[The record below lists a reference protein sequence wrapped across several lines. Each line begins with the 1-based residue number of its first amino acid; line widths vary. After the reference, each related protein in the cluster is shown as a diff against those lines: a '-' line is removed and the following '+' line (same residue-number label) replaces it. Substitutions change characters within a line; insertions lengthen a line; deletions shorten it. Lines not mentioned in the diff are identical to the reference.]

1 MHQHKLTQQIKT
13 LLAFYILWQSTNTC
27 TKYKYMWKIS
37 NNCAYSAIIYR
48 IFPIKWS
55 VIAVLFHTT
64 LILFINNIDVIY
76 IIDFALFII
85 WL

>member
-13 LLAFYILWQSTNTC
+13 LLAFYILWQSTNTL
-27 TKYKYMWKIS
+27 WKIS

-48 IFPIKWS
+48 IFPIRN

-76 IIDFALFII
+76 IIDVIKI
-85 WL
+85 K